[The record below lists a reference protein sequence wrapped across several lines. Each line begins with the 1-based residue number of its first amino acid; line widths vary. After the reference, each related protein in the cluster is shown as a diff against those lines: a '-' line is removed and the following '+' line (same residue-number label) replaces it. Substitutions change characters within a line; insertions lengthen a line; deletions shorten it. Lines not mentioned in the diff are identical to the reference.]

1 MGHAEPK
8 IDFGFLL
15 IIPKKNW
22 VFDRFFLGNAYICPK
37 LGNAITQNFLQC
49 STLAP
54 ALCFF
59 IDTAFHLG
67 IFPRSLKI
75 AKITPLFKSGK
86 TNELT
91 NYRLISILSCFSKI
105 FEKLIQKRLTNF
117 FAKHS
122 VLSKSQYGFQ
132 NNTSTSDVIL
142 EVGLL
147 ISSNE
152 HINSQLY
159 TGLVLLDF
167 KKAFDTVC
175 HSVLLS
181 KLEHYGIRGEALKLL
196 GSYLT
201 DREQYVAFQ
210 NAHSYAVINHY
221 EVFQGSTLGPL
232 LFLICI
238 NDLQNSLNSSPI
250 LFADDIQYM
259 PCNPWFQSKWTTHI
273 NKS

>member
-1 MGHAEPK
+1 M
-8 IDFGFLL
+8 
-15 IIPKKNW
+15 
-22 VFDRFFLGNAYICPK
+22 
-37 LGNAITQNFLQC
+37 
-49 STLAP
+49 
-54 ALCFF
+54 
-59 IDTAFHLG
+59 
-67 IFPRSLKI
+67 
-75 AKITPLFKSGK
+75 
-86 TNELT
+86 
-91 NYRLISILSCFSKI
+91 
-105 FEKLIQKRLTNF
+105 
-117 FAKHS
+117 
-122 VLSKSQYGFQ
+122 LSKSQYGFQ

-232 LFLICI
+232 LFLIRI
-238 NDLQNSLNSSPI
+238 NDLQNFLNSSPI
-250 LFADDIQYM
+250 LFADDT
-259 PCNPWFQSKWTTHI
+259 CLVTHGSNPNGLRTLINHELNHVLRWTTA
-273 NKS
+273 NKITVNLQKSSILIIPPKISSPSPNIDVTFNNNTVLTKDSVKYL